1 MSQDPIRIFRERFGK
16 RVQVDSTPIPDEEV
30 VNDAEGGEG
39 VDLVDN
45 RPAPTTESTQPDE
58 GEQTTRTQTAGHVD
72 GPNSR
77 RVLARWALLQDHW
90 YQHNLEYV
98 SGNIEMRGAP
108 EIRAGYRLDLPD
120 RNMSFYI
127 EGVSHQW
134 SYGQPMTTT
143 LQVTRGQ
150 PNNPFPV
157 YVLPATEGFNNVT
170 STQRK
175 TGSRLSTFF
184 VSPDPISVRRALKLQ
199 SRSNKNPTADLL
211 PVSARASSLVNETDV
226 GLAFILNRDSYE
238 TVTLESRYHE
248 GLIEAVT
255 TTPVDIDAEVAEAER
270 ILRRD
275 LPPTSGTG
283 TLAGGFSNN
292 PLANSEA
299 AQVIT
304 AATETTGEGT

>member
-1 MSQDPIRIFRERFGK
+1 
-16 RVQVDSTPIPDEEV
+16 
-30 VNDAEGGEG
+30 
-39 VDLVDN
+39 
-45 RPAPTTESTQPDE
+45 
-58 GEQTTRTQTAGHVD
+58 
-72 GPNSR
+72 
-77 RVLARWALLQDHW
+77 
-90 YQHNLEYV
+90 
-98 SGNIEMRGAP
+98 MRGAP

-175 TGSRLSTFF
+175 TKSRLSTFF
-184 VSPDPISVRRALKLQ
+184 VSPDPLSVRRALKLQ
-199 SRSNKNPTADLL
+199 SRSNKDPTADLL
-211 PVSARASSLVNETDV
+211 PVSARASSEVNETDAGIAASSDINKESTQTTV
-226 GLAFILNRDSYE
+226 GA
-238 TVTLESRYHE
+238 RYNE
-248 GLIEAVT
+248 GVIEAVT

-275 LPPTSGTG
+275 LPSTSGTG